1 MKTRGTA
8 MRGAVRGSREGGREL
23 RVRAIFGLG
32 CAGPGT
38 RADGAGRRGARAFH
52 DPPAVGPGVTLV
64 HGPSGSG
71 KTTLL
76 RAMAR
81 ACRREGSAVRE
92 VGGLLASSR
101 SVVGCSRRG
110 LRAWLRTLASCGL
123 AEASLLVRRVGTLS
137 AGESFRLSLAL
148 ALEWARTRDGKRAGG
163 GRGCVLM
170 VDEACAVLGDATARG
185 VCRTL
190 RRVASSSAGL
200 RIVVASASPRRL
212 ERALGADREI
222 ELCLGGVSPCMPRRP
237 RGAGM
242 SCAEIEHEKEG
253 S

>member
-1 MKTRGTA
+1 MRTRGTA
-8 MRGAVRGSREGGREL
+8 MRGATRKATRGVVRGSREGGREL

-32 CAGPGT
+32 CIGPGA
-38 RADGAGRRGARAFH
+38 RDEAAGACRARAFR
-52 DPPAVGPGVTLV
+52 DPPAVEPGVTLV

-81 ACRREGSAVRE
+81 ACRRGGSPVRE
-92 VGGLLASSR
+92 VPPGMPASSR

-110 LRAWLRTLASCGL
+110 LQGWLRTLASCGL
-123 AEASLLVRRVGTLS
+123 AEASLLVRRAGTLS
-137 AGESFRLSLAL
+137 AGESFRLVLAL
-148 ALEWARTRDGKRAGG
+148 ALEWVREGKRGG

-170 VDEACAVLGDATARG
+170 VDEACAILDDATARG

-190 RRVASSSAGL
+190 RRVASSSPGL
-200 RIVVASASPRRL
+200 RIVVASASPGRL
-212 ERALGADREI
+212 RRALGADREI
-222 ELCLGGVSPCMPRRP
+222 ELCLGGGP
-237 RGAGM
+237 RGASR
-242 SCAEIEHEKEG
+242 SCPESGLEKEG

>member
-1 MKTRGTA
+1 MNTRGTA
-8 MRGAVRGSREGGREL
+8 TRGATRKATRGVVRGSREGGREL

-32 CAGPGT
+32 FVGPGAR
-38 RADGAGRRGARAFH
+38 RALLFR
-52 DPPAVGPGVTLV
+52 DPPALGPGVTLV

-76 RAMAR
+76 RALAR

-92 VGGLLASSR
+92 VGWLPASSR

-123 AEASLLVRRVGTLS
+123 AEASLLVRRASTLS

-148 ALEWARTRDGKRAGG
+148 ALEWAREGKRGG
-163 GRGCVLM
+163 GGGCVLI
-170 VDEACAVLGDATARG
+170 VDEACAVLDDATACG

-190 RRVASSSAGL
+190 RRVASSSPGL
-200 RIVVASASPRRL
+200 RVVVASASPRRL

-222 ELCLGGVSPCMPRRP
+222 ELCLGGVSPCMPRTP

-242 SCAEIEHEKEG
+242 SCAEIDHEKEG